1 MHLTGRLVHGVVRL
15 ELAAEPS
22 VYVTS
27 HQRVMR
33 VPHRRSVLQG
43 RSSCAWG
50 RRLGGAFLTQGPRC
64 PPALYPSYPP
74 SHQSSASPSDPRPWQ
89 KGSYVSAEVFDDSA
103 CPWLEPRRRAI
114 P

>member
-50 RRLGGAFLTQGPRC
+50 RHLGGAFLSHRC
-64 PPALYPSYPP
+64 PPVLYPLLSPHAPVSQPLGPP
-74 SHQSSASPSDPRPWQ
+74 PVAKR
-89 KGSYVSAEVFDDSA
+89 GIRV
-103 CPWLEPRRRAI
+103 R
-114 P
+114 